1 MASIEEMQTLKED
14 LIRTKGEVGAIKED
28 VKEMREV
35 LQRKRITLYGAGNGE
50 AGIVG
55 KVGSLIDI
63 VRGIKDW
70 QSGWREVT
78 NYEDYRGLKQTVQE
92 LDAEV
97 DGLKKY
103 VYIGVGG
110 LWLITILLQ
119 LFGPYIITR
128 AEAFFR

>member
-1 MASIEEMQTLKED
+1 MSNEEIRTVKED
-14 LIRTKGEVGAIKED
+14 LIRMRGEIG
-28 VKEMREV
+28 EMREDIKDIRDV
-35 LQRKRITLYGAGNGE
+35 LRRKQNILYGNGSS
-50 AGIVG
+50 GLIS
-55 KVGSLIDI
+55 KVGTVHD
-63 VRGIKDW
+63 VVKGIKDW